1 MAQDILNVKLSN
13 SQLNK
18 LKWKIK
24 NGIQVT
30 LNLSS
35 NAVVKSN
42 NEAKIPQKLLFTDTQ
57 RFTKLLQMTH
67 QII

>member
-18 LKWKIK
+18 LKSKIK

-35 NAVVKSN
+35 NVVVKSN
-42 NEAKIPQKLLFTDTQ
+42 DKTKIPQKLLFTDTQ